1 MLSQQENERL
11 ARVGP
16 GTPMGELMRRYWHP
30 IAPAAE
36 LAEKPTKA
44 VRLLGEDLVLYRD
57 NSGTYGLI
65 DRACPHR
72 RVDLSYGIPEE
83 HGLRCMYH
91 GWLFD
96 ETGACTEQP
105 FEETVHPD
113 GRFKEKTG
121 IAGYP
126 VEECGGLLFAYMGPQ
141 PAPLLP
147 RWEPLTWE
155 QSVKDIAIS
164 ELPCNWLQC
173 QENSLDPVHVEWM
186 HVYYG
191 QYTEKGPGFRGLVL
205 DLPTHEKIGFDVFEH
220 GIIKRRV
227 FKGFTEEDDDW
238 KHGHPVFFPN
248 VLMVGNTVSITF
260 QWRVPVDDT
269 NTYHV
274 SLYIWRA
281 APGQQAPVQERVPYR
296 YVNLKDKDG
305 NWVVDYIFNQDYMG
319 WVTQGPIA
327 ERDREMLGESDKGI
341 ILFRKQLA
349 EQLDVLA
356 DGGEPMNIFHDPA
369 QAACIPAPV
378 EQVKFGMK
386 RQKRYIPGEE
396 GTSADADL
404 INQVLETWNVTGDFE
419 TARLAGE
426 GEKNA

>member
-1 MLSQQENERL
+1 
-11 ARVGP
+11 
-16 GTPMGELMRRYWHP
+16 
-30 IAPAAE
+30 
-36 LAEKPTKA
+36 
-44 VRLLGEDLVLYRD
+44 
-57 NSGTYGLI
+57 
-65 DRACPHR
+65 
-72 RVDLSYGIPEE
+72 
-83 HGLRCMYH
+83 
-91 GWLFD
+91 
-96 ETGACTEQP
+96 
-105 FEETVHPD
+105 
-113 GRFKEKTG
+113 
-121 IAGYP
+121 
-126 VEECGGLLFAYMGPQ
+126 MGPQ

-147 RWEPLTWE
+147 HWEPLTWD

-205 DLPTHEKIGFDVFEH
+205 DLPSHEKIGFDVFEH

-260 QWRVPVDDT
+260 QWRVPVDDV

-356 DGGEPMNIFHDPA
+356 DGGEPMNIFRDPA
-369 QAACIPAPV
+369 QASCIAAPV

-396 GTSADADL
+396 GHSADAAL

-426 GEKNA
+426 GENRS